1 MQITDPIADL
11 LTRIRNASTAKH
23 PSVDVPAS
31 NLKKAICQILVD
43 EGYIKGMKVTD
54 DGKQGVITLTL
65 KYQEN
70 GAPVIDGL
78 KRVSKPGLRIYTNCE
93 DMPKVMKGLGTAII
107 STSKTMSRIGRKPIV
122 IPAGVEVKVDEADH
136 AITVKGPKG
145 TLHSK
150 FHPMMTVKV
159 EGNEILVTRPN
170 DEKEARSLHG
180 LTRTNI
186 HNMVVGVTEGF
197 RKDLEIQGV
206 GYRCA
211 KQGSKLVLTLGFSH
225 PVEVAETETIKIEVK
240 DALHFSILGSDKQE
254 VGQFAAEV
262 RSKRP
267 PEPYKGKG
275 IRYVG
280 EFVIRKEG
288 KAGKGK

>member
-1 MQITDPIADL
+1 
-11 LTRIRNASTAKH
+11 
-23 PSVDVPAS
+23 
-31 NLKKAICQILVD
+31 
-43 EGYIKGMKVTD
+43 
-54 DGKQGVITLTL
+54 
-65 KYQEN
+65 
-70 GAPVIDGL
+70 
-78 KRVSKPGLRIYTNCE
+78 
-93 DMPKVMKGLGTAII
+93 
-107 STSKTMSRIGRKPIV
+107 MSRIGRMPITV
-122 IPAGVEVKVDEADH
+122 PAGVTVNVAEGNVV
-136 AITVKGPKG
+136 TVKGPKG
-145 TLHSK
+145 ELTQSLRPEMIIKQEGTTITVERPSDDKLH
-150 FHPMMTVKV
+150 
-159 EGNEILVTRPN
+159 
-170 DEKEARSLHG
+170 RSVHG
-180 LTRTNI
+180 LTRTLL

-225 PVEVAETETIKIEVK
+225 PVEFEDTDTIKIELK